1 MTLVVNK
8 VTEPGGIRSVRL
20 EPETVKIILHGG
32 REITYTKSSEYSP
45 GIQKLYP
52 GVAQTAQQSTQAEA
66 SK

>member
-32 REITYTKSSEYSP
+32 REITYTKSSEFDPRVRRVHVGLPQTSVE
-45 GIQKLYP
+45 
-52 GVAQTAQQSTQAEA
+52 GVNNG
-66 SK
+66 